1 MNRCR
6 LAAVVAGLLVAFQTP
21 RPVAAQAGNAAKSLR
36 TPWGAPNLQGR
47 WTNDTFTPLQRP
59 AQFADKE
66 FFTPEEAAELQ
77 RRLTADDVDPL
88 AANVLVEP
96 ERLRQRREDIHYDN
110 NLWLREKTPKGLA
123 SLRTSL
129 IVDPPNGRMPPL
141 TPEARKRA
149 ADIAADAKARAFD
162 GPESRP
168 LGERCIV
175 WPHEGPPLIPA
186 AYNANLEIFQTKD
199 YVVILQEIIHNARI
213 IPLDGRSHLSP
224 AVRQWSGDS
233 RGRWEGE
240 TLVVT
245 TKNINGK
252 ARFQGSTDA
261 LQIVE
266 RFTRVDA
273 DNIRYAF
280 TVEDPNTWTSPWT
293 AEIPLMKAEGQ
304 IYEYACHEANYD
316 LTNILRI
323 GRELSGPRTG
333 R

>member
-1 MNRCR
+1 MNRSC
-6 LAAVVAGLLVAFQTP
+6 LAAALAGLLLVVPTAIP
-21 RPVAAQAGNAAKSLR
+21 AAAQSARAAKPPR
-36 TPWGAPNLQGR
+36 TPWGAPDLQGR

-77 RRLTADDVDPL
+77 QRLTADDVDPL
-88 AANVLVEP
+88 AANVLVDP
-96 ERLRQRREDIHYDN
+96 QRLRQRREDIHYDN
-110 NLWLREKTPKGLA
+110 NLWLREQTPKGLA

-129 IVDPPNGRMPPL
+129 IVDPPNGRIPPL

-186 AYNANLEIFQTKD
+186 AYNANLEIFQTRD

-213 IPLDGRSHLSP
+213 IPLDGRAHLP
-224 AVRQWSGDS
+224 AIPQWSGDS
-233 RGRWEGE
+233 RGRWEGD

-252 ARFQGSTDA
+252 ARFQGSTEA
-261 LQIVE
+261 MRIVE

-273 DNIRYAF
+273 DTIRYAF
-280 TVEDPNTWTSPWT
+280 TVEDPDTWTQPWT
-293 AEIPLMKAEGQ
+293 AEIPMAKAVGL

-323 GRELSGPRTG
+323 GHEQFGPSTG

>member
-1 MNRCR
+1 MNRSC
-6 LAAVVAGLLVAFQTP
+6 LAAALAGVLIVIPTAIP
-21 RPVAAQAGNAAKSLR
+21 GAAQSARAEKLPR
-36 TPWGAPNLQGR
+36 TAWGVPDLQGR

-77 RRLTADDVDPL
+77 QRLTADDVDPL
-88 AANVLVEP
+88 AGNVLVDP
-96 ERLRQRREDIHYDN
+96 SRLRQRREDIHYDN
-110 NLWLREKTPKGLA
+110 NLWLREQTPKGLA

-129 IVDPPNGRMPPL
+129 IVDPPNGRIPPL
-141 TPEARKRA
+141 TPEARQRA
-149 ADIAADAKARAFD
+149 ADIAADLKARAFD

-186 AYNANLEIFQTKD
+186 AYNANLEIFQTRD

-213 IPLDGRSHLSP
+213 IPLDGRAHLSAIP
-224 AVRQWSGDS
+224 QWSGDS

-252 ARFQGSTDA
+252 ARFQGSTEA
-261 LQIVE
+261 LRVVE

-273 DNIRYAF
+273 DTIRYAF
-280 TVEDPNTWTSPWT
+280 TVDDPNTWTQSWT
-293 AEIPLMKAEGQ
+293 AEIPMTKAVGL

-323 GRELSGPRTG
+323 GHQQSGPGTG